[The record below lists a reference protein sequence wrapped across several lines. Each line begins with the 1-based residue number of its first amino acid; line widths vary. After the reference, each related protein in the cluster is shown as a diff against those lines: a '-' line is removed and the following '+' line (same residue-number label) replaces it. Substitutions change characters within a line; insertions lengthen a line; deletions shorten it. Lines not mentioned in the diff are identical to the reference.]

1 MAAQSGVVTGL
12 KVATIGGV
20 LPPGRTIL
28 ETVPADD
35 TQIVEAY
42 IRPDDIDV
50 VRSGLPFNVRLPVIS
65 RRRSEQLSGIVKSI
79 SPAKISDGQ
88 GKGFFRATVDLKHDA
103 SMNHLGFELQAGMT
117 AELEIVTG
125 EERAYKYLISPVLE
139 SMGRALR
146 EQ

>member
-1 MAAQSGVVTGL
+1 MVTSL
-12 KVATIGGV
+12 REATIGGV
-20 LPPGRTIL
+20 IPPGGTIL
-28 ETVPADD
+28 DTSPADD
-35 TQIVEAY
+35 TRIVEAY

-50 VRSGLPFNVRLPVIS
+50 VRSGLPVNVRLPAIS
-65 RRRSEQLSGIVKSI
+65 RRRSEPLFGIVKSV
-79 SPAKISDGQ
+79 SSAKISEGQ

-125 EERAYKYLISPVLE
+125 EQRAYKYLISPVLE
-139 SMGRALR
+139 SMGRTLR

>member
-12 KVATIGGV
+12 REATIGGV
-20 LPPGRTIL
+20 IPPGGTIL
-28 ETVPADD
+28 EIVPTDD
-35 TQIVEAY
+35 TRIVEAC

-50 VRSGLPFNVRLPVIS
+50 VRSGLSVNIRVPAIS
-65 RRRSEQLSGIVKSI
+65 RRRSEPLFGIVKSV
-79 SPAKISDGQ
+79 SSAKISEGQ

-103 SMNHLGFELQAGMT
+103 SMNQLGFELQAGMT

-125 EERAYKYLISPVLE
+125 EQRAYKYLISPVLE
-139 SMGRALR
+139 SMGRTLR

>member
-1 MAAQSGVVTGL
+1 MAAQSGVVTSHR
-12 KVATIGGV
+12 VATIGGV
-20 LPPGRTIL
+20 IPPGGTIL
-28 ETVPADD
+28 EIVPTDD
-35 TQIVEAY
+35 TRIVEAC

-50 VRSGLPFNVRLPVIS
+50 VRSGLSVNVRLPAIS
-65 RRRSEQLSGIVKSI
+65 RRRSEPLSGIVKSV
-79 SPAKISDGQ
+79 SPAKILEGQ

-125 EERAYKYLISPVLE
+125 EQRAYKYLISPVLE

>member
-1 MAAQSGVVTGL
+1 MVTGVR
-12 KVATIGGV
+12 VATIGGV
-20 LPPGRTIL
+20 IPPGGTIL
-28 ETVPADD
+28 EFIPTDD
-35 TQIVEAY
+35 TRIVEAC

-50 VRSGLPFNVRLPVIS
+50 VRSGLSVNFRLPKIS
-65 RRRSEQLSGIVKSI
+65 RRRSEPLFGVVKSV
-79 SPAKISDGQ
+79 SSAKISESQ

-117 AELEIVTG
+117 SELEIVTG
-125 EERAYKYLISPVLE
+125 EQRAYKYLISPVLE

>member
-1 MAAQSGVVTGL
+1 LAAQSGVVTGL
-12 KVATIGGV
+12 RVATISGV
-20 LPPGRTIL
+20 IPPGGTIL
-28 ETVPADD
+28 EIVPADD
-35 TQIVEAY
+35 TRIVEAF

-50 VRSGLPFNVRLPVIS
+50 ARSGLPVNVRLPAIS
-65 RRRSEQLSGIVKSI
+65 RRRSEPLSGIVKSL
-79 SPAKISDGQ
+79 SPAKISEGQ

>member
-1 MAAQSGVVTGL
+1 MVTGL
-12 KVATIGGV
+12 RVATIGGGI
-20 LPPGRTIL
+20 PPGGTIL
-28 ETVPADD
+28 EIVPTDD
-35 TQIVEAY
+35 TRIVEAC

-50 VRSGLPFNVRLPVIS
+50 VRSGLSVNVRLPAIS
-65 RRRSEQLSGIVKSI
+65 RRRSEPLSGIVKSV
-79 SPAKISDGQ
+79 SPAKISEGQ

-117 AELEIVTG
+117 AELENVTG
-125 EERAYKYLISPVLE
+125 EQRAYKYLISPVLE

>member
-1 MAAQSGVVTGL
+1 MVTGL

-20 LPPGRTIL
+20 IPPGRTIL

-79 SPAKISDGQ
+79 SPAKISDG
-88 GKGFFRATVDLKHDA
+88 
-103 SMNHLGFELQAGMT
+103 
-117 AELEIVTG
+117 
-125 EERAYKYLISPVLE
+125 
-139 SMGRALR
+139 
-146 EQ
+146 

>member
-12 KVATIGGV
+12 RVATIGGV
-20 LPPGRTIL
+20 IPPGGTIL
-28 ETVPADD
+28 EIVPADD
-35 TQIVEAY
+35 TRIVEAY

-50 VRSGLPFNVRLPVIS
+50 VRSGLPVNVRLPAIS
-65 RRRSEQLSGIVKSI
+65 RRRSEPLSGIVKSV
-79 SPAKISDGQ
+79 SPAKISEGQ

-125 EERAYKYLISPVLE
+125 EQRAYKYLISPVLE
-139 SMGRALR
+139 SMGRTLR